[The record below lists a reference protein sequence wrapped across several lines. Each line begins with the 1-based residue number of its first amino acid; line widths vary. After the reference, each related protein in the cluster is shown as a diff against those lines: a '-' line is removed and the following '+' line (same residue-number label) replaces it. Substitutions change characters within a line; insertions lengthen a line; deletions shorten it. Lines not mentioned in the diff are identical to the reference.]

1 MESRQASV
9 RQTTSAGYRLPDT
22 GSAQLGSASSASCSK
37 LLPGAQA
44 TQNRPPLGSRDEG
57 KQRWGDA
64 VGQDRVWREYVEAE
78 RRGGK
83 RWHEHWSFLKE
94 YDSLGNKKDEEMLP
108 EHAPVISGQIPNT
121 TSQNIGS
128 RINTDLGKALVHMD
142 YFLTG
147 GNQRK
152 TFGNE
157 LLPC

>member
-83 RWHEHWSFLKE
+83 RWEIKRMKRCYQNTRLLFQAKFPIPPA
-94 YDSLGNKKDEEMLP
+94 K
-108 EHAPVISGQIPNT
+108 ISAAG
-121 TSQNIGS
+121 
-128 RINTDLGKALVHMD
+128 
-142 YFLTG
+142 
-147 GNQRK
+147 
-152 TFGNE
+152 
-157 LLPC
+157 